1 MTKGAE
7 RSQSIANDL
16 DDRQHWH
23 RQDRPG
29 NAPHPV
35 PLRGDA
41 EGEPMPAERVPM
53 RCVREILRLKYGCG
67 ATDRMIA
74 RSTGLARS
82 TVGDYLNRATAAGLS
97 WPLPPRLTEAA
108 LEAML
113 FARAGI
119 AAGTR
124 RKAEPDWP
132 AIHRSPPTQWPTS
145 DRNRWPGSIGTGG
158 RLQIGISG
166 RHHFG
171 IGGRH
176 HFGIGGRLTS
186 E

>member
-7 RSQSIANDL
+7 RLQSIANDL

-29 NAPHPV
+29 NAPHPL

-53 RCVREILRLKYGCG
+53 RCVRETLRLKYGWG

-82 TVGDYLNRATAAGLS
+82 TVGDYLDRATAVGLS
-97 WPLPPRLTEAA
+97 WPLP
-108 LEAML
+108 ML
-113 FARAGI
+113 VI
-119 AAGTR
+119 DR
-124 RKAEPDWP
+124 RSAK
-132 AIHRSPPTQWPTS
+132 
-145 DRNRWPGSIGTGG
+145 
-158 RLQIGISG
+158 
-166 RHHFG
+166 
-171 IGGRH
+171 
-176 HFGIGGRLTS
+176 
-186 E
+186 